1 MEAANGAVP
10 DGAAGGKGGSA
21 AAPSGKKEVKMVIVG
36 DGGCGKTS
44 LLMVYAK
51 GAFPEQY
58 APSVFE
64 KYATSITIGKKEV
77 ILNLYDTAGQED
89 YDRLRPLSYQNTN
102 VVLICY
108 DVMNPTSY
116 DNVADKVSFFYHQWY
131 PEVNHFCQGVPL
143 VLIGCKTD
151 LRKDKEQLRKLRASK
166 QEPITYNQGEAACQQ
181 INAEIYLEC
190 SAKCRENIENVF
202 KEATTIA
209 LSAMKKAK
217 RQKKQRACSVL

>member
-1 MEAANGAVP
+1 
-10 DGAAGGKGGSA
+10 AAGGGSPGSA

-64 KYATSITIGKKEV
+64 KYSTSVTLGKKEV
-77 ILNLYDTAGQED
+77 TLNLYDTAGQED

-108 DVMNPTSY
+108 DVTNPTSY
-116 DNVADKVSFFYHQWY
+116 ENVAAKWY
-131 PEVNHFCQGVPL
+131 PEVNHFCRGVPV

-166 QEPITYNQGEAACQQ
+166 QEPITYYQGEAACQQ
-181 INAEIYLEC
+181 IHAEVYLEC
-190 SAKCRENIENVF
+190 SAKCRENIEKVF
-202 KEATTIA
+202 KEATSIA
-209 LSAMKKAK
+209 LNAMRRAK
-217 RQKKQRACSVL
+217 RHRTRTGCSVL